1 MNQSLLRSD
10 AAGLTNGVLL
20 RTEVDHVTGQLS
32 DTRTRFLGTRPPKVG
47 AERSLLAGCCPQAI
61 TTPPCTERWLSAGM
75 CAVLQLLATAV
86 NGRRSMLA
94 LSSRAWLGYSDQGR
108 YNLSPLS
115 FEALD
120 YASSA
125 LPDLRQDGFP
135 RLRVVCCCIVG
146 CLFTTGVSSD
156 GMLAIPAG
164 FASEQ
169 CPEGFVAVV
178 KSSLRILML
187 ERLGETFN
195 QTSVPLRYTPRG
207 FAIDEAN
214 KVRITRCFCCLF
226 FRLCLLQ
233 MRSLCALEPT

>member
-1 MNQSLLRSD
+1 
-10 AAGLTNGVLL
+10 
-20 RTEVDHVTGQLS
+20 
-32 DTRTRFLGTRPPKVG
+32 
-47 AERSLLAGCCPQAI
+47 
-61 TTPPCTERWLSAGM
+61 
-75 CAVLQLLATAV
+75 
-86 NGRRSMLA
+86 MLA

-125 LPDLRQDGFP
+125 SPDLRQDGFP
-135 RLRVVCCCIVG
+135 CLRVVYCCIVG
-146 CLFTTGVSSD
+146 CIFTTGVSSD
-156 GMLAIPAG
+156 GILAITAG

-214 KVRITRCFCCLF
+214 KVRITCCFCCLCSDGVCCKSVHCVQQIQYNG
-226 FRLCLLQ
+226 RHENAVLVCAAALC
-233 MRSLCALEPT
+233 RRGRPCSRPTGRPS